1 MALRGE
7 AKKTQFRDKQMIRN
21 LTGKLLLYGK
31 AAFAEDGFSLVK
43 NHVILLVAFVNTVDS
58 LVKDHIIKSVYK

>member
-1 MALRGE
+1 MPKGTLAC
-7 AKKTQFRDKQMIRN
+7 
-21 LTGKLLLYGK
+21 TGKLLLYGK

-58 LVKDHIIKSVYK
+58 LVKNHIIKSVYK

>member
-1 MALRGE
+1 M
-7 AKKTQFRDKQMIRN
+7 QCWN
-21 LTGKLLLYGK
+21 TGKPLLYGK

-43 NHVILLVAFVNTVDS
+43 NHVIMLVAFVNTVDS

>member
-1 MALRGE
+1 MFCPSMPSRALIGP
-7 AKKTQFRDKQMIRN
+7 
-21 LTGKLLLYGK
+21 TGKLLLYGK